1 MFKIFFIQTLNRN
14 FVNMVIF
21 YPWFLKYYPWFFCS
35 YLYLNFIDSFKS
47 EADNVDDETNNLD
60 IPGCESTYI
69 FIIRYVIIVTEDIS
83 DPDTF
88 DINMKHGKPSQML
101 TTAGNPSS
109 SEQSKKRKSI

>member
-1 MFKIFFIQTLNRN
+1 MMKQIISISLAVSRLTF
-14 FVNMVIF
+14 
-21 YPWFLKYYPWFFCS
+21 
-35 YLYLNFIDSFKS
+35 
-47 EADNVDDETNNLD
+47 
-60 IPGCESTYI
+60 

-83 DPDTF
+83 DADTF

>member
-1 MFKIFFIQTLNRN
+1 MMMKQIISIFLAVSRLTF
-14 FVNMVIF
+14 
-21 YPWFLKYYPWFFCS
+21 
-35 YLYLNFIDSFKS
+35 
-47 EADNVDDETNNLD
+47 
-60 IPGCESTYI
+60 